1 MGKRFV
7 ELSGLGSGIPDYAPE
22 TIGSGRKV
30 ITTAGTAV
38 QLSTTLTIGGVIIVA
53 EFTNLGI
60 VCVGDSG
67 VIADESTRTGV
78 PLNAGDGVIITI
90 DDISKIWIDSTSNG
104 DGVTYTMVG

>member
-7 ELSGLGSGIPDYAPE
+7 ELSGRGSGVPDYVPE
-22 TIGSGRKV
+22 TIGTGRQV

-38 QLSTTLTIGGVIIVA
+38 QLASTLTIGGIIIVA
-53 EFTNLGI
+53 EFTNIGI
-60 VCVGDSG
+60 VCVGDLN
-67 VIADESTRTGV
+67 VVAAELTRQGV

-90 DDISKIWIDSTSNG
+90 DDISKIWIDSTSDG